1 MTLTAASIRNDLK
14 CGRGAISEGEKCT
27 KGPATKVAAKPA
39 TKKPQS
45 AGSKKAQTA
54 VLTAY
59 AGLTIAGLYQ
69 LKNVRQAYGEK
80 FNPAQRY
87 KPFEE
92 TLGSP
97 SDVLANLTRS
107 AKQAAPSLF
116 GDVSFGKY
124 KDKDVVVKSF
134 GKKGLAG
141 MMQIRIMQKNNI
153 ISADTADALIRGQ
166 KALQVNE
173 VQGAL
178 LAGQQGIG
186 PKVVAA
192 GNVTRRTLFGP
203 EQENVLITKVARGRP
218 LSSQSALMRQGPKL
232 QEQLQR
238 DPGPAIKK
246 IAALQWRGLTKGN
259 EISAINKDRIITT
272 MGRMHTLGM
281 SHNDLHPGNIF
292 ISKEGAQFIDFGT
305 SDRGGASVASEF
317 IRLMNPPRTG
327 LQQAGGM
334 GYNLRTADPQG
345 YQAAESRMRSVI
357 GKRIGKLTSADIQRA
372 LKKSKNKEKL
382 ESDLQRV
389 VDEFYIQYGSRSR
402 GDSLTPAS
410 LRVDAKGR
418 PCGESHI
425 PRGRTCHKKASGFPT
440 RTAVATGLTAAALG
454 AGALAY
460 SRRRKPRGFG
470 RLDAAG
476 KTVFLNKKLHA
487 AVKAEAKRKF
497 KIYPSAYANAWM
509 VREYKERG
517 GKFRTDSLDKWFKE
531 KWVRMSST
539 GRILGSCGDRSKGE
553 GKPKCLP
560 AKKASA
566 LSAAERRRLVARKR
580 REDPRKERTGGPVM
594 VSSKTDI
601 WATGFDTEDGKKYS
615 KKVRDPKTG
624 RTRTVRYGAKG
635 YKIAPGTDKGDR
647 YCARSF
653 GDMKSH
659 GKDCSSK
666 DRNTPLCLSRAKWRC
681 SGKVS
686 RRDGLTPGK
695 F

>member
-1 MTLTAASIRNDLK
+1 MALTPASLRLDLK
-14 CGRGAISEGEKCT
+14 CGKGAISEGEKCT
-27 KGPATKVAAKPA
+27 KGPATKVEPKPA
-39 TKKPQS
+39 TKKPQN
-45 AGSKKAQTA
+45 AGSNKAQAA
-54 VLTAY
+54 VLVAY
-59 AGLTIAGLYQ
+59 AGLTAAGLYK

-87 KPFEE
+87 KPFEK
-92 TLGSP
+92 TLGDP
-97 SDVLANLTRS
+97 DDVLNTIARS

-134 GKKGLAG
+134 GKKGSAG
-141 MMQIRIMQKNNI
+141 SMQIRMMEDNSV
-153 ISADTADALIRGQ
+153 ISGATADALIRGQ
-166 KALQVNE
+166 KALQMNE
-173 VQGAL
+173 VQGAF
-178 LAGQQGIG
+178 LAGQHGIG

-192 GNVTRRTLFGP
+192 GNGTRRTLFGP
-203 EQENVLITKVARGRP
+203 EQENILVTEVARGRP

-238 DPGPAIKK
+238 DPGAAIKK
-246 IAALQWRGLTKGN
+246 IAALQWRGFTKGT
-259 EISAINKDRIITT
+259 EISAVNKDRIINT

-281 SHNDLHPGNIF
+281 SHNDLHPGNVF

-317 IRLMNPPRTG
+317 VRLMNPPRTG

-345 YQAAESRMRSVI
+345 YQAAESRIRSVI
-357 GKRIGKLTSADIQRA
+357 GKRIGKLTSADIQSA

-382 ESDLQRV
+382 ESDLQGI
-389 VDEFYIQYGSRSR
+389 VDDFYKQYGSRSR
-402 GDSLTPAS
+402 T
-410 LRVDAKGR
+410 
-418 PCGESHI
+418 
-425 PRGRTCHKKASGFPT
+425 
-440 RTAVATGLTAAALG
+440 
-454 AGALAY
+454 
-460 SRRRKPRGFG
+460 
-470 RLDAAG
+470 DAADK
-476 KTVFLNKKLHA
+476 KTIFADKDLHA

-509 VREYKERG
+509 VREYKKRG
-517 GKFRTDSLDKWFKE
+517 GKFRNDALDKWFKE
-531 KWVRMSST
+531 KWVRMSSS
-539 GRILGSCGDRSKGE
+539 GRILGPCGDRSEGE

-560 AKKASA
+560 AAKAMS
-566 LSAAERRRLVARKR
+566 LSPAERRRLVSRKR
-580 REDPRKERTGGPVM
+580 REDPRKERSGAPVM
-594 VSSKTDI
+594 VSSKTDT
-601 WATGFDTEDGKKYS
+601 WAVGFDAEDDKKYS
-615 KKVRDPKTG
+615 KRVRDPKTG

-659 GKDCSSK
+659 GKDCAGK
-666 DRNTPLCLSRAKWRC
+666 DRNTPLCLSRAKWKC

-686 RRDGLTPGK
+686 RRDEGLTPRTLN
-695 F
+695 FR